1 MRIAAFAF
9 GFSLLVLGVAGF
21 VITVENRH
29 PFHAWGMLVIIFG
42 GILML
47 GVLQAGLRRKSLSMR
62 LGNVRISGIQDAR
75 QMATLKDQLLGS
87 ASGFSTPDERDAAII
102 RAATDAGLEAS
113 IVEPYA
119 MA

>member
-1 MRIAAFAF
+1 MRMAAFTF
-9 GFSLLVLGVAGF
+9 GFALLALGVVGF
-21 VITVENRH
+21 IMTVESLH

-42 GILML
+42 GILMMW
-47 GVLQAGLRRKSLSMR
+47 VLQSGLRRKSLSMR
-62 LGNVRISGIQDAR
+62 LGNVRISGIRDAD
-75 QMATLKDQLLGS
+75 QMAALKSQLLAS
-87 ASGFSTPDERDAAII
+87 AEGFSSPEERDAAVI